1 VVLAMD
7 DEVKNLLRQ
16 ILLVQQEQAAV
27 IKRYLP
33 PLWTKIRFSLLAL
46 LLAMTATAIG
56 MGLAVYTIT
65 NSKPMP
71 PVVPAPAR
79 VIFPPPTAPQG
90 TPLRPG
96 QPKLI
101 SPPSVPRS
109 PVASAA
115 KEFTSAH

>member
-1 VVLAMD
+1 MD

-56 MGLAVYTIT
+56 MGLVVYSSS
-65 NSKPMP
+65 NSKTIP
-71 PVVPAPAR
+71 PVVPAPS
-79 VIFPPPTAPQG
+79 VIFPPPTSPQG
-90 TPLRPG
+90 TQFGPG
-96 QPKLI
+96 KPKLI

-109 PVASAA
+109 PIASAA
-115 KEFTSAH
+115 KIIR